1 MRLVVQ
7 KYGGTSVGTPERI
20 RNVARRLVETQR
32 AGSQVVAVISA
43 MAGATDQLIELAHQI
58 SPHPTE
64 RELDILLATGEH
76 AATALTAMA
85 VNALGGRAISLTGA
99 QSGVLTD
106 RNHTKARI
114 ANISPKQI
122 HELLSDDY
130 IVIVAGFQGQT
141 PEGETTTLGRGGS
154 DLTAIALAGALNA
167 DVCQIF
173 TDVDGVFTCDPR
185 VVSDAKKLDE
195 VAYDELL
202 EMASAGSKVMQSRA
216 VEFAKKFGIEFEVRS
231 SLRASTG
238 TIAKEETPSMED
250 VVIRGISLDRHQ
262 AKLTVA
268 GVRDEPGNAGRIFS
282 NIAAAHI
289 IVDMI
294 VQNASIG
301 GTTDVSFTIH
311 EDELENARTVLMPV
325 VSEVG
330 ARRLNTASGMAKLS
344 VVGIGMR
351 SHSGVAARMF
361 ECLGRGGINIQL
373 VSTSEIK
380 IAVIIDETDVDRA
393 ARLLHGEFGLAR
405 LMPAAAATQPL
416 SSSLT
421 SRRIRGTDP
430 SRPSKELSGPKQR
443 GRRKGTP
450 KA

>member
-1 MRLVVQ
+1 MRLIVQ
-7 KYGGTSVGTPERI
+7 KYGGTSVGDAARI
-20 RNVARRLVETQR
+20 CNVARRLLETQR
-32 AGSQVVAVISA
+32 EGCRVVGVISA
-43 MAGATDQLIELAHQI
+43 MAGVTENLIKLAREV
-58 SPHPTE
+58 SPQPTP

-76 AATALTAMA
+76 AATALVAMA
-85 VNALGGRAISLTGA
+85 VNALGGRAISVTGA
-99 QSGVLTD
+99 QAGILTD
-106 RNHTKARI
+106 RKHTKARI

-122 HELLSDDY
+122 HGLLLDDY
-130 IVIVAGFQGQT
+130 IVVVAGFQGQT

-185 VVSDAKKLDE
+185 LVTDAKKLDE

-202 EMASAGSKVMQSRA
+202 EMSSAGSKVMQSRA

-231 SLRASTG
+231 SFKTNTG
-238 TIAKEETPSMED
+238 TVAREASPSMED

-268 GVRDEPGNAGRIFS
+268 GVRDEPGIAGRIFS

-301 GTTDVSFTIH
+301 GTTDISFTIH
-311 EDELENARTVLMPV
+311 EDELENARKILMPV
-325 VSEVG
+325 VGEIG
-330 ARRLNTASGMAKLS
+330 AKRLNTASGLAKLS

-351 SHSGVAARMF
+351 SHSGVAARLF
-361 ECLGRGGINIQL
+361 ECLGRSGINIQL

-380 IAVIIDETDVDRA
+380 IAVIIDEKDAERA
-393 ARLLHGEFGLAR
+393 AQLIHAEFGLAQ
-405 LMPAAAATQPL
+405 LMPAASTPEP
-416 SSSLT
+416 
-421 SRRIRGTDP
+421 P
-430 SRPSKELSGPKQR
+430 SAS
-443 GRRKGTP
+443 
-450 KA
+450 

>member
-1 MRLVVQ
+1 MRLIVQ

-20 RNVARRLVETQR
+20 LSVARRLIQTQGE
-32 AGSQVVAVISA
+32 GSQVVAVISA
-43 MAGATDQLIELAHQI
+43 MAGVTDNLLKLAHQI
-58 SPHPTE
+58 SPHPIQ
-64 RELDILLATGEH
+64 RELDILLSTGEH

-85 VNALGGRAISLTGA
+85 VNALGGQAISLTGA
-99 QSGVLTD
+99 QAGILTD
-106 RNHTKARI
+106 RHHTKAHI

-167 DVCQIF
+167 DACQIF

-185 VVSDAKKLDE
+185 IVLDAKKLKE
-195 VAYDELL
+195 ISYEELL
-202 EMASAGSKVMQSRA
+202 EMAGGGAKVMQSRA
-216 VEFAKKFGIEFEVRS
+216 VEFAKKFGVEFEVLS
-231 SLRASTG
+231 SFKKSSG
-238 TIAKEETPSMED
+238 TITKEETPSMED
-250 VVIRGISLDRHQ
+250 VVVRGSSLDQHQ
-262 AKLTVA
+262 AKLSIA
-268 GVRDEPGNAGRIFS
+268 GVRDEPGIAGRIFS

-311 EDELENARTVLMPV
+311 EDELENARKILMRLIG
-325 VSEVG
+325 EIG
-330 ARRLNTASGMAKLS
+330 AKRLNTTSGVAKLS

-361 ECLGRGGINIQL
+361 ECLGRNGSNIQL
-373 VSTSEIK
+373 VSTSDIK
-380 IAVIIDETDVDRA
+380 IAVIVDEKDAERA
-393 ARLLHGEFGLAR
+393 AQLIHAEFGLGR
-405 LMPAAAATQPL
+405 LLPAASATQPL
-416 SSSLT
+416 
-421 SRRIRGTDP
+421 
-430 SRPSKELSGPKQR
+430 
-443 GRRKGTP
+443 
-450 KA
+450 A

>member
-1 MRLVVQ
+1 MPLIVQ
-7 KYGGTSVGTPERI
+7 KYGGTSVGNSERI
-20 RNVARRLVETQR
+20 RNVARRLIETQR
-32 AGSQVVAVISA
+32 EGCRVVAVISA
-43 MAGATDQLIELAHQI
+43 MAGVTDELIKLAHEM
-58 SPHPTE
+58 SEHPAE

-76 AATALTAMA
+76 AATALVAMA
-85 VNALGGRAISLTGA
+85 VNALGGRAISVTGPQA
-99 QSGVLTD
+99 GILTD
-106 RNHTKARI
+106 RKHTKARI

-167 DVCQIF
+167 DACQIF

-185 VVSDAKKLDE
+185 IVLDAKKLKE
-195 VAYDELL
+195 ISYEELL
-202 EMASAGSKVMQSRA
+202 EMAGGGAKVMQSRA
-216 VEFAKKFGIEFEVRS
+216 VEFAKKFGVEFEVLS
-231 SLRASTG
+231 SFKKSSG
-238 TIAKEETPSMED
+238 TITKEETPSMED
-250 VVIRGISLDRHQ
+250 VVVRGISLDRRQ
-262 AKLTVA
+262 AKLSIA
-268 GVRDEPGNAGRIFS
+268 GVRDEPGIAGRIFS

-301 GTTDVSFTIH
+301 GTTDISFTIH
-311 EDELENARTVLMPV
+311 EDELEDARKILMPV

-330 ARRLNTASGMAKLS
+330 AKRLNTASGVAKLS

-361 ECLGRGGINIQL
+361 ECLGQGGINIQL

-380 IAVIIDETDVDRA
+380 IAVIIDQKDGERA
-393 ARLLHGEFGLAR
+393 AQLIHAEFGLAR
-405 LMPAAAATQPL
+405 LMPVAGAMEPL
-416 SSSLT
+416 
-421 SRRIRGTDP
+421 G
-430 SRPSKELSGPKQR
+430 
-443 GRRKGTP
+443 
-450 KA
+450 